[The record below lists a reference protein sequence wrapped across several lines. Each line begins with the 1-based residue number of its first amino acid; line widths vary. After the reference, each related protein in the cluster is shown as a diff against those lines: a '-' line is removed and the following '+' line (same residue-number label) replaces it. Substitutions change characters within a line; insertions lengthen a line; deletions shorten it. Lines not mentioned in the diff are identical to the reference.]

1 MTDKAMMQR
10 IKQNVLEARRD
21 RMGATSKTV
30 DPQAEV
36 WLYGSRARGTAN
48 EESDWDVLVL
58 TPQET
63 VTTAEESRFID
74 HMCDLIVETGEVIQL
89 FAYGK
94 EDWHRHH
101 YFTPFYKSVQQDA
114 IRL

>member
-1 MTDKAMMQR
+1 MLQR
-10 IKQNVLEARRD
+10 IKNNVHEI
-21 RMGATSKTV
+21 

-36 WLYGSRARGTAN
+36 WLYGSRARGTAR
-48 EESDWDVLVL
+48 EDSDWDILVL
-58 TPQET
+58 SPKNTLST
-63 VTTAEESRFID
+63 SEESRFMD
-74 HMCDLIVETGEVIQL
+74 HMCDLIVETGEVVQL

-101 YFTPFYKSVQQDA
+101 RITPFYQSVQQDA

>member
-1 MTDKAMMQR
+1 MTDKAMIQR
-10 IKQNVLEARRD
+10 IKQNVLESRRD

-48 EESDWDVLVL
+48 EESDRDVLVL

-74 HMCDLIVETGEVIQL
+74 HMCDLTGEVIQL

>member
-1 MTDKAMMQR
+1 MTEKAMLQR
-10 IKQNVLEARRD
+10 IKANVHEI
-21 RMGATSKTV
+21 

-36 WLYGSRARGTAN
+36 WLYGSRARGTAH

-58 TPQET
+58 SPQDT
-63 VTTAEESRFID
+63 LSTAAESRFVD
-74 HMCDLIVETGEVIQL
+74 HMCDLIVETGEVVQL

-94 EDWHRHH
+94 EDWHRRHCM
-101 YFTPFYKSVQQDA
+101 TPFYQSVQRDA

>member
-1 MTDKAMMQR
+1 MLQR
-10 IKQNVLEARRD
+10 IKQNVHEI
-21 RMGATSKTV
+21 

-36 WLYGSRARGTAN
+36 WLYGSRARGTAH

-58 TPQET
+58 TPQPT
-63 VTTAEESRFID
+63 LTTTAESRFVD
-74 HMCDLIVETGEVIQL
+74 HMCDLIVETGEVVQL

-94 EDWHRHH
+94 EDWHRRHRM
-101 YFTPFYKSVQQDA
+101 TPFYQNVQREA

>member
-1 MTDKAMMQR
+1 MTNKATMQR
-10 IKQNVLEARRD
+10 IKRNVLE
-21 RMGATSKTV
+21 V
-30 DPQAEV
+30 VPQAVV
-36 WLYGSRARGTAN
+36 WLYGSRERGTAN

-63 VTTAEESRFID
+63 VTTAKESRFVD
-74 HMCDLIVETGEVIQL
+74 HICDLIDETGEVIQL

-94 EDWHRHH
+94 EDWHRHD